1 MSVPLRISRKPSF
14 VSGIEHLGWF
24 VVAGWLLNLTPGP
37 DVLFIVTSALRG
49 GFRAGLVATL
59 GISAGC
65 FVHVLAAA
73 VGVSALLAASTTAF
87 TVLKWLGASYLLY
100 VGLHLVLSK
109 PSDAIQSEAF
119 NACLPWDMSQFDLRE
134 ICVKGFWTNALN
146 PKVALFFLAFVPQFI
161 APGAPNKPLAFG
173 LLGVLFTVNALPVNL
188 SYAALGA
195 WAGQRLGLVQRGM
208 QWLERVA
215 GVMFV
220 GFAARLALTDNPVQ

>member
-1 MSVPLRISRKPSF
+1 

-49 GFRAGLVATL
+49 GFRSGVVATL

-73 VGVSALLAASTTAF
+73 IGVSALLAASTTAF
-87 TVLKWLGASYLLY
+87 AVLKWLGASYLLY
-100 VGLHLVLSK
+100 VGLRLVFSK
-109 PSDAIQSEAF
+109 PSNAIQSAAF
-119 NACLPWDMSQFDLRE
+119 QADATRATRQMDLKQICL
-134 ICVKGFWTNALN
+134 KGFWTNALN

-161 APGAPNKPLAFG
+161 APGAPNKAMAFG

-195 WAGQRLGLVQRGM
+195 WAGQRLSLVQRGM
-208 QWLERVA
+208 RGLERIA

-220 GFAARLALTDNPVQ
+220 GFAAKLALTDNPVH

>member
-1 MSVPLRISRKPSF
+1 MPDTS
-14 VSGIEHLGWF
+14 HLLMF
-24 VVAGWLLNLTPGP
+24 IAAGWLLNLTPGP
-37 DVLFIVTSALRG
+37 DVLFIVSSALRG
-49 GFRAGLVATL
+49 GFRAGVVATL
-59 GISAGC
+59 GISMGC

-73 VGVSALLAASTTAF
+73 IGVSALLAASTTAF

-100 VGLHLVLSK
+100 VGLRLVFSK
-109 PSDAIQSEAF
+109 PSNAIQSEA
-119 NACLPWDMSQFDLRE
+119 AHIDTTRDTSQLDLRGT
-134 ICVKGFWTNALN
+134 CLKGFWTNALN

-161 APGAPNKPLAFG
+161 APGAPNKALAFG

-195 WAGQRLGLVQRGM
+195 WAGQRLSLVRRGM
-208 QWLERVA
+208 RALERIA

>member
-1 MSVPLRISRKPSF
+1 

-24 VVAGWLLNLTPGP
+24 VLAGWLLNLTPGP

-59 GISAGC
+59 GISTGC

-87 TVLKWLGASYLLY
+87 SLLKWLGAAYLLY
-100 VGLHLVLSK
+100 VGLRLVFSK
-109 PSDAIQSEAF
+109 PSDAIQSAATHKDISRATRQI
-119 NACLPWDMSQFDLRE
+119 NVRE
-134 ICVKGFWTNALN
+134 IYMKGFWTNALN

-173 LLGVLFTVNALPVNL
+173 LLGVLFTVNAFPVNL
-188 SYAALGA
+188 FYAALGA
-195 WAGQRLGLVQRGM
+195 WAAQRLSLVQRGM
-208 QWLERVA
+208 HWLERFA